1 MTDAFARMFQQMV
14 ASGQELARSLNP
26 ALENFDPQALEK
38 LIPTMPADM
47 LEMWFG
53 KTFNR
58 EGLDAKTRLLVTLG
72 GLVAQGAVAEPQIR
86 LTIRHARAAGAT
98 RREVAEVI
106 YQMGMIA
113 GVPAMQ
119 KALTLAQTVFDDEE
133 GGDA

>member
-1 MTDAFARMFQQMV
+1 MSDAYTRMFQQMI
-14 ASGQELARSLNP
+14 ASGQELARALNP
-26 ALENFDPQALEK
+26 ALESFDPQALEK

-58 EGLDAKTRLLVTLG
+58 EGLDAKTRLLVTLAG
-72 GLVAQGAVAEPQIR
+72 MVAQGAVAEPQIR
-86 LTIRHARAAGAT
+86 LTIRHARESGAT

-113 GVPAMQ
+113 GMPAMQ
-119 KALTLAQTVFDDEE
+119 KALSLAQSVFDDEE
-133 GGDA
+133 GEGA